1 MEVSDTDRLR
11 AWVQNWKVL
20 GPELECLRRERIRS
34 ASTPESIQQFD
45 LAFKAAL
52 RNTPP
57 RTTSGLIEFQRLLRK
72 LPRK

>member
-1 MEVSDTDRLR
+1 MEMSETDRLR
-11 AWVQNWKVL
+11 AWVRSWMVL
-20 GPELECLRRERIRS
+20 GPELARLRHEKIRS
-34 ASTPESIQQFD
+34 ASTPESIKQFN

-57 RTTSGLIEFQRLLRK
+57 RTTSGLIELQRLLRK